1 MFYAFD
7 IILYKNN
14 ILKNTCLLE
23 RLNILKY
30 DISFKNNPNVEI
42 LYKLKKFYFDDIY
55 KDSIKLL
62 KKKYVYIY
70 KGVYYN
76 IYIDGLIFTDV
87 KEDYINSITFKWKE
101 NITFDFKINKLNLN
115 GNEEEWYLMCYTV
128 DNECI
133 KFEENGIDKILISNN
148 IAKNYND
155 GDIVEFGF
163 DENINSFFPI
173 RKREDKNIPNFIEI
187 ARDNWQCLINPIKF
201 KN

>member
-1 MFYAFD
+1 
-7 IILYKNN
+7 
-14 ILKNTCLLE
+14 
-23 RLNILKY
+23 
-30 DISFKNNPNVEI
+30 
-42 LYKLKKFYFDDIY
+42 
-55 KDSIKLL
+55 
-62 KKKYVYIY
+62 
-70 KGVYYN
+70 
-76 IYIDGLIFTDV
+76 
-87 KEDYINSITFKWKE
+87 
-101 NITFDFKINKLNLN
+101 
-115 GNEEEWYLMCYTV
+115 MCYTV